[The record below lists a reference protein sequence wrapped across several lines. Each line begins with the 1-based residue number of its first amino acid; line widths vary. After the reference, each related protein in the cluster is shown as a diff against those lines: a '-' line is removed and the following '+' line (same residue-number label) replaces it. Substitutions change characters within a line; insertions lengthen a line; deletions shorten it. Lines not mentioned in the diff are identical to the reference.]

1 MTASQ
6 HRLQPNVA
14 APRASR
20 RRAAVIL
27 TAAAA
32 VVLAL
37 VVGLVAVLL
46 PSTPTAAPLPGPAPA
61 APDAGGDG
69 WDLAAQTELATRP
82 MPSLPDGAALP
93 QPLSADSAGPPLRL
107 PSPNSRDGLVPR
119 GFPPTA
125 EGALAQLAALTA
137 AGLVN
142 ADPGAYAAAYTAVA
156 APGAPAVEAT
166 PLHRGLVEIRA
177 RSGLRTT
184 GAVPGLTFSWTPGGG
199 LIKGSTDRGRYVV
212 ACVIGQLDSGA
223 HGQILSTGA
232 GDCQALRY
240 VDGQWWISPGA
251 AAAPAPLAWPG
262 SAAAAQAGYRAVTD
276 AA

>member
-1 MTASQ
+1 MFHQTVLD
-6 HRLQPNVA
+6 H
-14 APRASR
+14 
-20 RRAAVIL
+20 L
-27 TAAAA
+27 T
-32 VVLAL
+32 VLAGAIPKVNTQAPPGSEKIL
-37 VVGLVAVLL
+37 SIVGFVKWIAGAGIIACFLGGIVAF
-46 PSTPTAAPLPGPAPA
+46 TAGRMF
-61 APDAGGDG
+61 DHHRTG
-69 WDLAAQTELATRP
+69 R
-82 MPSLPDGAALP
+82 M
-93 QPLSADSAGPPLRL
+93 
-107 PSPNSRDGLVPR
+107 GLI
-119 GFPPTA
+119 FMM
-125 EGALAQLAALTA
+125 A
-137 AGLVN
+137 AGVGAMLFAVGP
-142 ADPGAYAAAYTAVA
+142 DAYAAAYTAVA

-232 GDCQALRY
+232 GDCQALRF